1 MPRHLG
7 GERHY
12 AAPAEATMLE
22 AASEVLAMD
31 TGFLL
36 LLSLV
41 LAIVLLQ
48 AALAVR
54 RVWRGR
60 HP

>member
-1 MPRHLG
+1 M
-7 GERHY
+7 E
-12 AAPAEATMLE
+12 
-22 AASEVLAMD
+22 

-48 AALAVR
+48 AAWAVR

>member
-1 MPRHLG
+1 
-7 GERHY
+7 
-12 AAPAEATMLE
+12 
-22 AASEVLAMD
+22 MD

-41 LAIVLLQ
+41 LAVVLLR
-48 AALAVR
+48 AELAVR

-60 HP
+60 RP

>member
-1 MPRHLG
+1 
-7 GERHY
+7 
-12 AAPAEATMLE
+12 
-22 AASEVLAMD
+22 MD

-41 LAIVLLQ
+41 LAVVLLQ

>member
-1 MPRHLG
+1 
-7 GERHY
+7 
-12 AAPAEATMLE
+12 
-22 AASEVLAMD
+22 MD
-31 TGFLL
+31 TEFLL

-41 LAIVLLQ
+41 LAVVLLQ
-48 AALAVR
+48 AAWAVR

>member
-1 MPRHLG
+1 
-7 GERHY
+7 
-12 AAPAEATMLE
+12 
-22 AASEVLAMD
+22 MD

-41 LAIVLLQ
+41 LAVVLLQ

-60 HP
+60 RP

>member
-1 MPRHLG
+1 
-7 GERHY
+7 
-12 AAPAEATMLE
+12 
-22 AASEVLAMD
+22 MD

-41 LAIVLLQ
+41 LAVVLLQ
-48 AALAVR
+48 ALFALR

>member
-1 MPRHLG
+1 
-7 GERHY
+7 
-12 AAPAEATMLE
+12 
-22 AASEVLAMD
+22 MD

-41 LAIVLLQ
+41 LAVVLLQ
-48 AALAVR
+48 ALFAVGR
-54 RVWRGR
+54 TWRGR